1 MKDSTT
7 GYAAAKPQMRHPDMN
22 WRAMSALDIGAVEAI
37 AAQVHK
43 DFYEHPEV
51 LAERVALYPHGAHL
65 LEIGERPV
73 GYVLSHP
80 WRMDAVPALDSPL
93 GALPESADGYYL
105 HDLALLPVARRIGA
119 GGAMVEALA
128 RHAAARGLR
137 EMSLVA
143 VHGSMPF
150 WEKRGFRPRD
160 LPALSATL
168 RTYSVEACYMVRTL

>member
-1 MKDSTT
+1 
-7 GYAAAKPQMRHPDMN
+7 MRHPDMN

-37 AAQVHK
+37 AAVVHK
-43 DFYEHPEV
+43 GFYERPEV

-80 WRMDAVPALDSPL
+80 WTADAVPALDRPL
-93 GALPESADGYYL
+93 GSLPEAADSYYL

-119 GGAMVEALA
+119 GSTMVAALA
-128 RHAAARGLR
+128 RHAEARGFR
-137 EMSLVA
+137 QMSLVA
-143 VHGSMPF
+143 VSGSAPF

-160 LPALSATL
+160 LPALAGAL
-168 RTYSVEACYMVRTL
+168 QTYSAEARYMIRAL